1 MTNKTQKV
9 VLITIVSLLFLSLV
23 GCNSQGN
30 PEDAVDNFFNYAR
43 SFKLNSIANTFE
55 DLDNDSEEMFEDI
68 SEEKDFPDYL
78 LEYLKENAK
87 EIEYKIT
94 NTEKENNAAVVTVE
108 VKYIDGGGVISESF
122 GEVFRTI
129 LTESSGDED
138 LSDEYLDELFE
149 EIMKEKQSLNKEKI
163 IEKEIIINLVESRGK
178 WYIEE
183 MTDELADIIMSG
195 FIKAMDNIG
204 SNIN

>member
-30 PEDAVDNFFNYAR
+30 PEDAVDNFFNYAK

-55 DLDNDSEEMFEDI
+55 DLDNDSEEMFGDI

-94 NTEKENNAAVVTVE
+94 NTEKENNVAVVTVE
-108 VKYIDGGGVISESF
+108 VKYIDGGGVIRESF